1 MRALRT
7 LALAIAVMTGFPAVA
22 QQFPTVP
29 DRSVIGR
36 IGTGSGSGPSQ
47 AIPFGTFTASAGIA
61 VSPSAFKA
69 AGDGVT
75 DDHVALQNWANSLR
89 DGGVGSCNSAL
100 GYATSQTIVF
110 TPSTNTA
117 PVQGPVILGNCK
129 FIGLS
134 GLTSDLLRIW
144 NPTAV
149 TTSQNFYYPRFEALT
164 LSNPNGS
171 SAHCLSLRGFWGSI
185 GQIFGTNCG
194 GDVVNFPA
202 YALGGISDEYESMA
216 TFGSVTGIGTGGAI
230 IGNDMGSGASYTAGD
245 VRGNTNTT
253 LTAGTGLLRGT
264 GSMSQSGALV
274 YTGGGYAIQYVL
286 PVAPAVVTPAH
297 EVYSEGW
304 GDLDCIQNGMK
315 FEALRV
321 GIISGHRMNIE
332 PASGGACNTGTVI
345 PQTAYSFGRTDQTGD
360 VENLVVNAFVTVR
373 PGVTFPA
380 FTLIDFNNETNITNL
395 TVNLSIND
403 QTGTLAAQSF
413 STLYKNIHPSATV
426 RIVQNGVVVY
436 DTITNAVYLNPSA
449 GFQTKLLPAPTA
461 NFTMMF
467 PSTAGASGSF
477 LQSVGGGTTPMT
489 WLAPGSGVATAMA
502 LGINA
507 AGGVVTSPV
516 ANANLANSTI
526 SGVSLGSNLLAL
538 TFGTHLASG
547 GTTYNGSAGVTITS
561 DATAANTASTIMA
574 RDGSGQV
581 AATTF
586 TGALAGNATTA
597 TSAGSAT
604 TATNSGITND
614 TSTNAT
620 MFPVWVTANTG
631 NLPLKV
637 TSTKVTFNPSTGN
650 FASTMFNGLTVTAN
664 GTNTLNIAAGK
675 TLTDTSGAGATLLL
689 GTTGGGFTSYGG
701 VNCTN
706 QFLTGLGSA
715 GASVCASVPTNT
727 PIFMGN
733 AFSFVNSG
741 NTAFY
746 GVNSSTTEAVV
757 SQPAGQAMTL
767 KNCYA
772 SVSAAAGAG
781 NTWTYTLRQNGS
793 NTALTWTVSGAS
805 QVLGS
810 DLTHTVAL
818 AATDLWDI
826 QVVASATVTA
836 SVSHKI
842 TCTAV
847 TTSP

>member
-7 LALAIAVMTGFPAVA
+7 LALAIAVMTGFSPAVA
-22 QQFPTVP
+22 QQFPVVP
-29 DRSVIGR
+29 DHSVIGR

-69 AGDGVT
+69 VGDGVT

-89 DGGVGSCNSAL
+89 DGGVGTCNSAL

-110 TPSTNTA
+110 TPSTNTG

-274 YTGGGYAIQYVL
+274 YTGGGFAIQYVL

-321 GIISGHRMNIE
+321 GIISGHRMNVE

-413 STLYKNIHPSATV
+413 STLYKNIHPAATV

-461 NFTMMF
+461 NFTMTL

-489 WLAPGSGVATAMA
+489 WLTPGTGVATALGVNVGTAGAVVVNGGA
-502 LGINA
+502 LGTPSSGTATNITGLPISTGVSGLA
-507 AGGVVTSPV
+507 AGIASWLATPTS
-516 ANANLANSTI
+516 ANLATAITDETGSGALVFATSPALVTPALGTPASGVMTNVSGTAASLTAGHVTTNANST
-526 SGVSLGSNLLAL
+526 GD
-538 TFGTHLASG
+538 
-547 GTTYNGSAGVTITS
+547 VTS
-561 DATAANTASTIMA
+561 
-574 RDGSGQV
+574 V
-581 AATTF
+581 
-586 TGALAGNATTA
+586 GNATTYNNVVPAAKGGAGTITGALKGNGAGTVTQAACADLSNAAASCSTDA
-597 TSAGSAT
+597 TVASNISGVGLLKYKLAGVNFNSANTDNALTITLPSGVARYTIYAIEISNASHT
-604 TATNSGITND
+604 LVTATI
-614 TSTNAT
+614 
-620 MFPVWVTANTG
+620 
-631 NLPLKV
+631 
-637 TSTKVTFNPSTGN
+637 
-650 FASTMFNGLTVTAN
+650 GLFSA
-664 GTNTLNIAAGK
+664 
-675 TLTDTSGAGATLLL
+675 
-689 GTTGGGFTSYGG
+689 TGGGGTTIAANQAVTVSATADNTVNNGQVLTAAVGFTQTINFTSLQVRVG
-701 VNCTN
+701 
-706 QFLTGLGSA
+706 
-715 GASVCASVPTNT
+715 
-727 PIFMGN
+727 
-733 AFSFVNSG
+733 
-741 NTAFY
+741 TAE
-746 GVNSSTTEAVV
+746 G
-757 SQPAGQAMTL
+757 
-767 KNCYA
+767 
-772 SVSAAAGAG
+772 AAATGDV
-781 NTWTYTLRQNGS
+781 
-793 NTALTWTVSGAS
+793 TVF
-805 QVLGS
+805 
-810 DLTHTVAL
+810 
-818 AATDLWDI
+818 
-826 QVVASATVTA
+826 
-836 SVSHKI
+836 I
-842 TCTAV
+842 T
-847 TTSP
+847 PL